1 MTRPKL
7 RVLLIEDQ
15 SDLAGN
21 VIDYFESFGHAVDYA
36 SDGASGVTLALS
48 ESFDVIVLDL
58 MLPRLDGWEVCRR
71 IRGEAR
77 QRVPL
82 LMLTARDTLDDKLRG
97 FELGADDYLTK
108 PFALDELHARC
119 LALARRG
126 ELHRDQ
132 TIVIGTLA
140 VDVRKHE
147 ATRNGVALSLTKKGF
162 EILRALAEAYPAAV
176 TRSELIARLWG
187 DDWPDS
193 DALRSHIYALRQ
205 ELDKPA
211 QRPMLK
217 TVHGIGLKLEADE

>member
-15 SDLAGN
+15 SDLAAN
-21 VIDYFESFGHAVDYA
+21 VIDHFSSFGHAVDYA
-36 SDGASGVTLALS
+36 SDGASGVALALS

-58 MLPRLDGWEVCRR
+58 MLPRLDGFEVCRR
-71 IRGEAR
+71 IRSEAR
-77 QRVPL
+77 QRVPV

-97 FELGADDYLTK
+97 FDLGADDYLTK

-126 ELHRDQ
+126 ELHREQ

-176 TRSELIARLWG
+176 TRAELIARLWG

-205 ELDKPA
+205 ELDPPA

-217 TVHGIGLKLEADE
+217 TVHGVGFQLEADA